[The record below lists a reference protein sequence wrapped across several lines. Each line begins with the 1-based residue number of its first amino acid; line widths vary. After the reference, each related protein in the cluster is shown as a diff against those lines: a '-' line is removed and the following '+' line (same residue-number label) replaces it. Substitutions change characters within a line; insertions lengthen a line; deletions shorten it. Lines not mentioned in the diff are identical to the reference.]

1 MAFLRCKMCGGDLEV
16 HEGMSYCTC
25 EFCGTKQTIP
35 TVKDEGLQTLFNRA
49 NVLRMKSEFD
59 KAGEIY
65 EKILQR
71 SESEAEAYWGLILC
85 KYGIEYVEDPKTF
98 NRVPTCHRASYDAV
112 TADEDYKNALK
123 YADVVQRGI
132 YESEAA
138 AIDEI
143 QKGIIALAQKEDPY
157 DVFICY
163 KETDE
168 NGARTPDSVIAN
180 DIYYQLKMEGFK
192 VFYAAISLED
202 KLGSEYEPYIFSA
215 LNTSKVMLALGTKP
229 EYFNSVWVK
238 NEWSRFLKIMKK
250 DRSRL
255 LIPCYRDMDPY
266 ELPEEFAHL
275 QAQDMSKIGFINDIV
290 RGIRKVIVKDAPQ
303 TSRTEATVMQH
314 AAISGTTASAQ
325 IKRGNMA
332 LEDHE
337 WDKADGFFE
346 EALNL
351 DPECAEAY
359 LGKLMAKDKQPNW
372 SAWLKMTE
380 DRYENSSTER
390 LEACPEKNV
399 HVMQMVKAYEVKGY
413 LGADTI
419 RELYEFDRYYD
430 SELSLRQA
438 QKERQKREL
447 AGERLLARAQQY
459 ARGET
464 AKQIEEGLEDIEAVL
479 DQRIAKAQEED
490 KASVTRVTNA
500 YEDHFAEA
508 DKKAESMCH
517 DAQHR
522 REQYYQECISSM
534 SAASSIP
541 DYEKAK
547 TSLMPLIGYK
557 DTDKLAEECKKEINR
572 LNEQKRQEEERQAAI
587 QKRAAEEVSRKRKKL
602 AGILAVSVVLCVI
615 AVLIVTKVIMPPYVY
630 KKEIKQLEQAEVG
643 STVQFGKYEQ
653 DNVMFNGKE
662 PVEWVVLEKNK
673 NALLVISK
681 NALDCIPY
689 NETKNEITWASSSL
703 RAWLNNG
710 FMHTSFSNAES
721 RHIAST
727 VVSADKN
734 PKFDT
739 DSGTDTQDQVFLL
752 SVSEAEKYF
761 KSSSERKCIC
771 TAYAKAE
778 GASTDRNGQCGWW
791 LRSPGESSLDAACVF
806 TDGSFNYSGNNVN
819 RSYSC
824 VRPALWINLDS

>member
-16 HEGMSYCTC
+16 HEGMSFCTC

-59 KAGEIY
+59 KAAEIY

-132 YESEAA
+132 YETEAA

-168 NGARTPDSVIAN
+168 NGARTQDSVIAN

-255 LIPCYRDMDPY
+255 LIPCYRNMDPY

-303 TSRTEATVMQH
+303 TSRTETVMLQQ
-314 AAISGTTASAQ
+314 AAVSGTTAVAQ

-380 DRYENSSTER
+380 SRYEKSSAER
-390 LEACPEKNV
+390 LEACPENTA
-399 HVMQMVKAYEVKGY
+399 HIEEMVKTYELDGY
-413 LGADTI
+413 LYAGTI
-419 RELYEFDRYYD
+419 RELYTFDRNYD
-430 SELSLRQA
+430 SELSFRRS

-447 AGERLLARAQQY
+447 AEERLLSRAQQY
-459 ARGET
+459 AKGET
-464 AKQIEEGLEDIEAVL
+464 AKQIEEGLEGIEAVL
-479 DQRIAKAQEED
+479 NQRIAKAQKED
-490 KASVTRVTNA
+490 KESIARVTAA
-500 YEDHFAEA
+500 YAVHLAQA
-508 DKKAESMCH
+508 DKQAEEENL
-517 DAQHR
+517 DAQNR
-522 REQYYQECISSM
+522 REQCYQKSKSSM
-534 SAASSIP
+534 RAASSIP
-541 DYEKAK
+541 KYEKAK
-547 TSLMPLIGYK
+547 TALMNMKGYK
-557 DTDKLAEECKKEINR
+557 DSDKLAEECQKEINR
-572 LNEQKRQEEERQAAI
+572 LNEQKRQEEEWHTAI
-587 QKRAAEEVSRKRKKL
+587 QKRAAEERARKRKKQ
-602 AGILAVSVVLCVI
+602 AGILAVAAVLCAV
-615 AVLIVTKVIMPPYVY
+615 AVLIMTIVIIPNNVCKREM
-630 KKEIKQLEQAEVG
+630 EQLRQAEVG
-643 STVQFGKYEQ
+643 SIVQFGIYEQ
-653 DNVMFNGKE
+653 DNGKE
-662 PVEWVVLEKNK
+662 PIEWVVLEKNG

-681 NALDCIPY
+681 NALDCKPY
-689 NETKNEITWASSSL
+689 NEERTDITWESSSL
-703 RAWLNNG
+703 RTWLNSS
-710 FMHTSFSNAES
+710 FLHKAFSNKEIK
-721 RHIAST
+721 HIAST
-727 VVSADKN
+727 DVKADRN
-734 PKFDT
+734 PEYDT
-739 DSGTDTQDQVFLL
+739 DAGRDTQDQVFLL
-752 SVSEAEKYF
+752 SISEAEQYF
-761 KSSSERKCIC
+761 SSDSERKCIC
-771 TAYAKAE
+771 TAYAKKQ
-778 GASTDRNGQCGWW
+778 GAYSNSNGPCWWW
-791 LRSPGESSLDAACVF
+791 LRSPGYYGDYAARVLDGGSVYSFGVDVF
-806 TDGSFNYSGNNVN
+806 ADNT
-819 RSYSC
+819 C
-824 VRPALWINLDS
+824 IRPVLWINLNS

>member
-1 MAFLRCKMCGGDLEV
+1 
-16 HEGMSYCTC
+16 
-25 EFCGTKQTIP
+25 
-35 TVKDEGLQTLFNRA
+35 
-49 NVLRMKSEFD
+49 
-59 KAGEIY
+59 
-65 EKILQR
+65 
-71 SESEAEAYWGLILC
+71 
-85 KYGIEYVEDPKTF
+85 
-98 NRVPTCHRASYDAV
+98 
-112 TADEDYKNALK
+112 
-123 YADVVQRGI
+123 
-132 YESEAA
+132 
-138 AIDEI
+138 
-143 QKGIIALAQKEDPY
+143 
-157 DVFICY
+157 
-163 KETDE
+163 
-168 NGARTPDSVIAN
+168 
-180 DIYYQLKMEGFK
+180 
-192 VFYAAISLED
+192 
-202 KLGSEYEPYIFSA
+202 
-215 LNTSKVMLALGTKP
+215 
-229 EYFNSVWVK
+229 
-238 NEWSRFLKIMKK
+238 MKK

-255 LIPCYRDMDPY
+255 LIPCYRNMDPY

-303 TSRTEATVMQH
+303 TSRTETAMLQQ
-314 AAISGTTASAQ
+314 AAVSGTTAVAQ

-359 LGKLMAKDKQPNW
+359 LGKLMAKDKQSNW

-380 DRYENSSTER
+380 RRYEKCSSER
-390 LEACPEKNV
+390 LEACLENTA
-399 HVMQMVKAYEVKGY
+399 HVEEMVKTYELDGY
-413 LGADTI
+413 LYAGTI
-419 RELYEFDRYYD
+419 RELYTFDRNYD
-430 SELSLRQA
+430 SELSFRRS

-447 AGERLLARAQQY
+447 AEERLLSRAQQY
-459 ARGET
+459 AKGET
-464 AKQIEEGLEDIEAVL
+464 AKQIEEGLEGIEAVL

-490 KASVTRVTNA
+490 KANIARVTAA
-500 YEDHFAEA
+500 YAVHLAQA
-508 DKKAESMCH
+508 DKQAEEENH
-517 DAQHR
+517 NAQNR
-522 REQYYQECISSM
+522 REQRYQKCRSSM
-534 SAASSIP
+534 RAASSIP
-541 DYEKAK
+541 EYEEAK
-547 TSLMPLIGYK
+547 TSLMNMNGYK
-557 DTDKLAEECKKEINR
+557 DTVKLAEECQEKINR
-572 LNEQKRQEEERQAAI
+572 LNEQKRLEEERQAAF
-587 QKRAAEEVSRKRKKL
+587 QKMAAEEASRKRKKL
-602 AGILAVSVVLCVI
+602 AGILAVAAVLCAI
-615 AVLIVTKVIMPPYVY
+615 AVLIVTKVIIPDYVNKKEIAIY

-778 GASTDRNGQCGWW
+778 GDSTDRNGQCGWW
-791 LRSPGESSLDAACVF
+791 LRSSGESSLDAACVF

-824 VRPALWINLDS
+824 VRPALWINLNS